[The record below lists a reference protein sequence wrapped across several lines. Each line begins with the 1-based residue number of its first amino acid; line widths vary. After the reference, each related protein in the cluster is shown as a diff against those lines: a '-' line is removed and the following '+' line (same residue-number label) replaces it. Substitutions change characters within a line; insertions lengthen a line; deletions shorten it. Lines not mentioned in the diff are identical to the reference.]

1 MSFFFSES
9 PFIRLKNAVFACGIL
24 FLSSAV
30 HADPGPESPFL
41 GLSGYWSGGGTIT
54 MTNGGSERIRCK
66 GSYAVNAT
74 GKAVRQ
80 NLRCASASYR
90 LEITSNVMSE
100 GGVLSGYWSE
110 ATRGVSGNVSGRAS
124 GAEIVANVMGAGF
137 TARLDVRTHGDKQS
151 VTIRPQGGDTD
162 VAAVSIALRK
172 G

>member
-1 MSFFFSES
+1 
-9 PFIRLKNAVFACGIL
+9 
-24 FLSSAV
+24 
-30 HADPGPESPFL
+30 
-41 GLSGYWSGGGTIT
+41 
-54 MTNGGSERIRCK
+54 MTNGASERIRCK
-66 GSYAVNAT
+66 GSYAVNGT
-74 GKAVRQ
+74 GKAVQQ

-90 LEITSNVMSE
+90 LEISSNVTSE

-110 ATRGVSGNVSGRAS
+110 ATRGVSGNLSGRAS
-124 GAEIVANVMGAGF
+124 GTEIVANVMGAGF